1 MELSRE
7 HFEARFSPRIPR
19 YGASSIDRVQFE
31 PSALGH
37 FVGEQCECSIA
48 EEDQAGDVKRAH
60 IHPTGLGIHKFNIYL
75 SMKNRTA
82 DVAVTSKINGR
93 LGERKLKHR

>member
-75 SMKNRTA
+75 SMKN
-82 DVAVTSKINGR
+82 NGR
-93 LGERKLKHR
+93 CGSDEQNQWEAGWKEAEA